1 MPLCIRVARHFC
13 YGLLRLTGA
22 DRLARFSTSDLTEQR
37 LGDTRSPS
45 RMLSPS
51 MADSLSAS
59 NGMRF
64 IHPHAPMTR
73 KVTRTQKTRGKQAT
87 VNGHSLVIVAPRG
100 KASVPVVEANLRR
113 LVAGRRSNTVWDFTK
128 FPRYVQ
134 VIAQCMGIRQ
144 ERFPCCY
151 GPQMPHSISKSVK
164 AT

>member
-1 MPLCIRVARHFC
+1 MVCIYHTLV
-13 YGLLRLTGA
+13 
-22 DRLARFSTSDLTEQR
+22 STSHLTEQR

-64 IHPHAPMTR
+64 FHPHAPMTR

-100 KASVPVVEANLRR
+100 QASVPVVEANLRR
-113 LVAGRRSNTVWDFTK
+113 LVAGSRSNTVWDFTGH
-128 FPRYVQ
+128 PRYVQ

-151 GPQMPHSISKSVK
+151 GPQMPQSIFKSVK